1 MSHKTKDQKS
11 KTTMLHPV
19 ILCGGS
25 GSRLWPLSQPSHPK
39 QFLPLLS
46 EHSLL
51 QEMLLRLNGLPD
63 CAAPVLLCNHQHRF
77 LAAEQARAGAVE
89 PQVLLLEPVARNTA
103 AAIATAALY
112 LAERDS
118 DALLLVLAADIF
130 IADATAFHGAVTHA
144 AQVAAAG
151 YLVAFGLTPT
161 RPETGFGYIE
171 QGAPLVGAFE
181 IAQFT
186 EKPDL
191 DTAREYLNSGRYL
204 WNSGLFLF
212 PAALLLCEMET
223 HCPAVLRC
231 CREALAKAR
240 CDADFCRLE
249 ENAFAASPALSID
262 RAVME
267 KTNRGAVM
275 PAAFGWSDVG
285 SWSTLW
291 EEGAKDAAGN
301 VARGEIVSFDT
312 HDSYIRAETRL
323 VATVGVENLIVV
335 ETADAILVA
344 RKDRAQDVRQ
354 VALRL
359 QSERDDS

>member
-1 MSHKTKDQKS
+1 
-11 KTTMLHPV
+11 MLHPV

-25 GSRLWPLSQPSHPK
+25 GSRLWPLSRPERPK

-46 EHSLL
+46 ERSLL
-51 QEMLLRLNGLPD
+51 QEMLLRLKGLPD

-77 LAAEQARAGAVE
+77 LAAEQARAAAVE
-89 PQVLLLEPVARNTA
+89 PQVLLLEPVARDTA
-103 AAIATAALY
+103 PAIASAALH
-112 LAERDS
+112 LAEQDAE
-118 DALLLVLAADIF
+118 ALLLVLAADIF
-130 IADATAFHGAVTHA
+130 LADAAAFHETVARA
-144 AQVAAAG
+144 AQAAKAG

-171 QGAPLVGAFE
+171 QGAPLADAFA
-181 IAQFT
+181 IARFT

-191 DTAREYLNSGRYL
+191 DTAREYLDSGRYL

-212 PAALLLCEMET
+212 PAALLLREMET
-223 HCPAVLRC
+223 HCPEVLHYSRQ
-231 CREALAKAR
+231 ALANAR
-240 CDADFCRLE
+240 RDADFCRLE
-249 ENAFAASPALSID
+249 ENAFAACPALSID

-267 KTNRGAVM
+267 KTDRGAVV

-285 SWSTLW
+285 SWGTLW
-291 EEGAKDAAGN
+291 EEGTKDPQGN
-301 VARGEIVSFDT
+301 VARGEIVSYDT

-323 VATVGVENLIVV
+323 VATVGVDNLIVV

-354 VALRL
+354 VVLRL
-359 QSERDDS
+359 QQQNHGTS